1 MTSIALCLPAVFP
14 MAGVPCK
21 ALATSQL
28 SGSDLPRL
36 LQPPVPRKLRQDE
49 HLLSALWGSVPHRH
63 LLWTPWGVAQLRSIR
78 HRLTLYVAQEA
89 SRQENEVPKNPDSGG
104 PEF

>member
-63 LLWTPWGVAQLRSIR
+63 LLWTPWGVAQLRPGS
-78 HRLTLYVAQEA
+78 AEA
-89 SRQENEVPKNPDSGG
+89 YTPGG
-104 PEF
+104 PYSNLQGCRWDPLFQYS